1 MNVRN
6 RVIFS
11 KFTQNS
17 QIIKLQVQETVKNL
31 IQTLQEQ
38 ERGLVTDVENQTK
51 EAQEKLMKE
60 KGELQDHLTRTEEIV
75 SQVTRLLKRSTGAEI
90 VRTKKSVEEIFQGLS
105 DPLEIPLPTDRKI
118 FHTVFLKN
126 QEIHERLH
134 EEKLGRLDETAT
146 DADQCSLQLSEE
158 ATAGLESKFKVITR
172 NSTKQQYYCPGDYI
186 TAEIKS
192 AQSGKTAADLRIVD
206 ENNGS
211 YAISFIPGEAGQ
223 HLATVI
229 VNGEKLKKLPLI
241 DVGERT
247 FKSIAFIKQKHFI
260 QPWGVTVN
268 NLDEIFV
275 TDVENNT
282 ILVFNE
288 DGQCIRTFGQNQVNQ
303 PTGIS
308 VDNEG

>member
-6 RVIFS
+6 SHLLEIH
-11 KFTQNS
+11 S

-38 ERGLVTDVENQTK
+38 ERGLVTDVENQIK

-90 VRTKKSVEEIFQGLS
+90 VRTKKSVDEIFQGLS

-118 FHTVFLKN
+118 FQTVFLKN

-172 NSTKQQYYCPGDYI
+172 NSMKQQYYCPGDYI

-192 AQSGKTAADLRIVD
+192 AQSGKTAADVRIVD

-211 YAISFIPGEAGQ
+211 YAIFLYS
-223 HLATVI
+223 
-229 VNGEKLKKLPLI
+229 
-241 DVGERT
+241 R
-247 FKSIAFIKQKHFI
+247 
-260 QPWGVTVN
+260 
-268 NLDEIFV
+268 
-275 TDVENNT
+275 
-282 ILVFNE
+282 
-288 DGQCIRTFGQNQVNQ
+288 
-303 PTGIS
+303 
-308 VDNEG
+308 

>member
-1 MNVRN
+1 
-6 RVIFS
+6 
-11 KFTQNS
+11 
-17 QIIKLQVQETVKNL
+17 
-31 IQTLQEQ
+31 
-38 ERGLVTDVENQTK
+38 
-51 EAQEKLMKE
+51 MKE

-118 FHTVFLKN
+118 FQTVFLKN

-192 AQSGKTAADLRIVD
+192 AQSGKTAADVRIVD

-211 YAISFIPGEAGQ
+211 YAVSFIPGEAGQ

-229 VNGEKLKKLPLI
+229 VNGEKLKELPLI

-247 FKSIAFIKQKHFI
+247 FKRIGFIMNK
-260 QPWGVTVN
+260 N
-268 NLDEIFV
+268 
-275 TDVENNT
+275 
-282 ILVFNE
+282 ILAGRGE
-288 DGQCIRTFGQNQVNQ
+288 
-303 PTGIS
+303 
-308 VDNEG
+308 